1 MFTRNVT
8 RFGELISS
16 SSSSSG
22 AEESLPLASSLSAFR
37 RDSFSL
43 SLLTSLLSDSSS
55 SGSSSSL
62 SSSTPILSGSSSSS
76 ATSNRL
82 HGAACNNLPSNLMCF
97 PISGLLTIILSDFPD
112 THCFIFS
119 VPILLRI
126 TVGPPESVR

>member
-8 RFGELISS
+8 RFGEFISS
-16 SSSSSG
+16 SSSLS
-22 AEESLPLASSLSAFR
+22 LASSLSAFR

-43 SLLTSLLSDSSS
+43 SLLTSLLLDSSS
-55 SGSSSSL
+55 SESSSSL
-62 SSSTPILSGSSSSS
+62 SSSSPVLSGSLSSS
-76 ATSNRL
+76 ATSNRSQ
-82 HGAACNNLPSNLMCF
+82 GAACSNLPSNLMCF
-97 PISGLLTIILSDFPD
+97 PIIGLLTIILSDFPD